1 MVLCKRT
8 VDYHHVRSDQFEDGQ
23 LLETKSS
30 NGKILVTVYNSAD
43 NRVSDVIIGVS
54 DVMFGEK
61 TSLLNKKIILTYMTS
76 LFTVTY
82 CNSRH
87 HSD

>member
-1 MVLCKRT
+1 MEFPTLFPSRLHQVAELLWYIVRCMVLCKRT

-43 NRVSDVIIGVS
+43 NRVSDVIIGYV
-54 DVMFGEK
+54 
-61 TSLLNKKIILTYMTS
+61 TSCLGKR
-76 LFTVTY
+76 
-82 CNSRH
+82 RH
-87 HSD
+87 Y